1 MTRPPEPPSSA
12 YWYGGGDDA
21 ARELLEAVRV
31 FRRSDEVMRQRASR
45 EMDMNVTDLR
55 ALRYVIAA
63 RLRGEPV
70 TPRDLTEYL
79 EISTAS
85 TTKLLDRLEATGRL
99 LRRPHPHD
107 RRSVVVEATDEAHR
121 EVRDRL
127 TRVHHEMFEVARR
140 VPEHCRGAV
149 RDFLLGLAAQVDEP
163 DGSAAAVATGE
174 ARSLDEDGAGGSPA
188 RR

>member
-1 MTRPPEPPSSA
+1 MSTSSLSTSSP
-12 YWYGGGDDA
+12 YWYGDEDAA

-55 ALRYVIAA
+55 ALRFVIAA
-63 RLRGEPV
+63 QRRGEPV
-70 TPRDLTEYL
+70 TPRGLAEYL

-85 TTKLLDRLEATGRL
+85 TTKLLDRLSRTGRL
-99 LRRPHPHD
+99 QRQPHPHD
-107 RRSVVVEATDEAHR
+107 RRSFVVLATEGAQE
-121 EVRDRL
+121 EVRERL
-127 TRVHHEMFEVARR
+127 TRVHREMFEVARQ

-163 DGSAAAVATGE
+163 EDAAAA
-174 ARSLDEDGAGGSPA
+174 AAAGGDEGATPGGLAA